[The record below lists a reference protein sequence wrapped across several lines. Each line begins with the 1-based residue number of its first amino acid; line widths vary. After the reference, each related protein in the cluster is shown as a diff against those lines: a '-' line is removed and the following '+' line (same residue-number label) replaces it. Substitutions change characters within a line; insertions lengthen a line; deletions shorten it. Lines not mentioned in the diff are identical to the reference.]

1 MSSVWSK
8 AMFSASLLLL
18 IIIIASVFGWYP
30 QRPDGQYR
38 ELWDGELEL
47 MDPRFHSSSKNE
59 SIDLS
64 SYIAVT
70 TKLKALLGRGEPAY
84 LKEVYIHDSPDWH
97 NGTAYI
103 VLTDISLEMT
113 QPILEQF
120 SHHTQ
125 EDIRFLRGPAP
136 LALIEGWKDTLLE
149 LCSGPLKERGVQW
162 TSMSMHYNGK
172 ILLGVEEITPT
183 TIDTV
188 KEVVEGRVPP
198 GIIVLW
204 EAGPLRE
211 LADTTS

>member
-8 AMFSASLLLL
+8 AMFSASLLLS
-18 IIIIASVFGWYP
+18 IVIIASVFGWYP
-30 QRPDGQYR
+30 QRPDRQYR
-38 ELWDGELEL
+38 ELWNGEPEL
-47 MDPRFHSSSKNE
+47 VDPRFHPSSKNE
-59 SIDLS
+59 SLDLS

-97 NGTAYI
+97 SGTAYV
-103 VLTDISLEMT
+103 VLSDTSPEIT

-120 SHHTQ
+120 SLHIQ
-125 EDIRFLRGPAP
+125 KDIRFLRGPAP

-149 LCSGPLKERGVQW
+149 LCSGSLKERGVQW
-162 TSMSMHYNGK
+162 TSMSTHYNVK

-188 KEVVEGRVPP
+188 KKVVEGRVPP

>member
-8 AMFSASLLLL
+8 AMFSASLLLS

-30 QRPDGQYR
+30 QRPDRQYR
-38 ELWDGELEL
+38 ELWNGEPEL
-47 MDPRFHSSSKNE
+47 VDPRFHPSSKNE
-59 SIDLS
+59 SLDLS

-97 NGTAYI
+97 SGTAYV
-103 VLTDISLEMT
+103 VLSDTSPEIT

-120 SHHTQ
+120 SLHIQ
-125 EDIRFLRGPAP
+125 KDIRFLRGPAP

-149 LCSGPLKERGVQW
+149 LCSGSLKERGVQW
-162 TSMSMHYNGK
+162 TSMSTHYNEK

-204 EAGPLRE
+204 DAGRLRE